1 MEKSEYR
8 KIGRK
13 FKNARIFLDLLYF
26 ATSLISINFQ
36 VSLSDSRNQLK
47 FKIKGPFRDE
57 NYSAVSAVL
66 PSIPPPVQPAPAEQP
81 QLTGTLRRMRKK
93 ELLRQYWTQD
103 MNMHEGPAP
112 AAPQAPPPSRTAITI
127 PKAVASMTTIPTRED
142 YRALIDANSDK
153 KRNKN
158 RGKDEDDEEDA
169 ATATA
174 AGNASV
180 RRGNKVQ
187 PPTQVPTKLKI
198 KIGDIPQ
205 IDVEKKNLRVRPPK
219 KRPTPVPNVMP
230 TVDELRR
237 ESMKYRRKI
246 MADFDGDNKNH
257 EHERNKSKSKKK
269 KRKSWDDEAPP
280 TGRPRKIVIRFG
292 GSDCMTVN
300 PTPRTQHETDG
311 RTEAPPPSQPPPDPP
326 PDSGGVSANPSDGPI
341 SDVPSD
347 SKARTS
353 KSSPIRLKFARS
365 EEGSYVMAQGTDKP
379 AECPPVPVRWSH
391 N

>member
-1 MEKSEYR
+1 
-8 KIGRK
+8 
-13 FKNARIFLDLLYF
+13 
-26 ATSLISINFQ
+26 
-36 VSLSDSRNQLK
+36 
-47 FKIKGPFRDE
+47 
-57 NYSAVSAVL
+57 
-66 PSIPPPVQPAPAEQP
+66 
-81 QLTGTLRRMRKK
+81 MRKK
-93 ELLRQYWTQD
+93 ELLREYWTQ
-103 MNMHEGPAP
+103 NMHEGPAP

-127 PKAVASMTTIPTRED
+127 PKAVASMTSIPTRED

-158 RGKDEDDEEDA
+158 RGKDDEDEDA
-169 ATATA
+169 DLTNTEVRVAAVVNSTA
-174 AGNASV
+174 
-180 RRGNKVQ
+180 RRNKVQ
-187 PPTQVPTKLKI
+187 APTQMPTKLKI
-198 KIGDIPQ
+198 KFGDNPQ
-205 IDVEKKNLRVRPPK
+205 VDVEKKVLRVRPPK
-219 KRPTPVPNVMP
+219 KRHTTVPNVMP

-246 MADFDGDNKNH
+246 MADFDDDKNQ
-257 EHERNKSKSKKK
+257 EHTKPKSKKK
-269 KRKSWDDEAPP
+269 KRKSRDEAPP
-280 TGRPRKIVIRFG
+280 SGPPPKIVIRFG
-292 GSDCMTVN
+292 GSDKVTVN

-311 RTEAPPPSQPPPDPP
+311 RTDAPPPAADPLP
-326 PDSGGVSANPSDGPI
+326 AAPATCGAPVANPSDGPI